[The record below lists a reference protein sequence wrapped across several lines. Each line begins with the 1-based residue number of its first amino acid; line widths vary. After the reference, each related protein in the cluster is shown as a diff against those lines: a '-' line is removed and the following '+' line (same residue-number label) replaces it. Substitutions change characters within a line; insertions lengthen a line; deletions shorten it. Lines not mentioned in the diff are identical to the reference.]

1 MNTQADEQRGQH
13 AGGRTAPT
21 NLMRCQTAPRSI
33 RGEIDEL
40 KLLISVDKLR
50 CDPRVRADSLVVFG
64 VAANGT
70 DRPSAAAPSNKAL
83 PCAPGSFPF
92 AKGVAG

>member
-1 MNTQADEQRGQH
+1 M
-13 AGGRTAPT
+13 
-21 NLMRCQTAPRSI
+21 
-33 RGEIDEL
+33 

-83 PCAPGSFPF
+83 HARLFPLQR
-92 AKGVAG
+92 VWQTNNEDLNHI